1 MKKSIVKVLSF
12 ALVAVMVCAILV
24 SCGGPNKDPKKAEA
38 ALKEAGY
45 TVSLVEFEEPT
56 DDGMVATLTA
66 YKGLTDMVT
75 IVYYETKADAKAAF
89 ADAEKE
95 AEAMKELLGDEF
107 VLKQSGKMVYMGTK
121 TAIKAAK

>member
-1 MKKSIVKVLSF
+1 MKKSIVKF
-12 ALVAVMVCAILV
+12 ENGAVVDA
-24 SCGGPNKDPKKAEA
+24 A

-45 TVSLVEFEEPT
+45 TVSLIEFEEPT
-56 DDGMVATLTA
+56 DDGVVATLTA

-95 AEAMKELLGDEF
+95 AEAMKEALGDEF

>member
-45 TVSLVEFEEPT
+45 TVALVEVKDEKTGLQTTVSAF
-56 DDGMVATLTA
+56 
-66 YKGLTDMVT
+66 KGTDMIT
-75 IVYYETKADAKAAF
+75 IAYYDTKANAKAAF
-89 ADAEKE
+89 ADAEK
-95 AEAMKELLGDEF
+95 AAELLGDKI
-107 VLKQSGKMVYMGTK
+107 VVKQSGKMVYMGTEQ
-121 TAIKAAK
+121 AIKDAK